1 MTQTNSRPRVKQD
14 GIGEDTMKNL
24 YAAYSTLDNN
34 DFRILCL
41 EAIEKSYAKKA
52 TKEKFNTL
60 ITKCNN
66 KATMLTSVTNFFLA
80 GEGKGV

>member
-34 DFRILCL
+34 DFRVLCL
-41 EAIEKSYAKKA
+41 EAIDKSYAKKA
-52 TKEKFNTL
+52 TKDKFNTL

>member
-1 MTQTNSRPRVKQD
+1 MTQSNSRPRVKQD
-14 GIGEDTMKNL
+14 GIGEDTMTAL

-34 DFRILCL
+34 SFRVLCL
-41 EAIEKSYAKKA
+41 EAIEKSFAKKA
-52 TKEKFNTL
+52 TKEKFNDL

>member
-24 YAAYSTLDNN
+24 YSAYSTLDNN
-34 DFRILCL
+34 DFRVLCL
-41 EAIEKSYAKKA
+41 EAIDKSFAKKA
-52 TKEKFNTL
+52 TKDKFNAL